1 MHLRFMLNRTAHGC
15 KPQKYLLNK
24 TEHEINMATIKQ
36 LIRRG
41 ERIYPLTSPDA
52 VVFTNGQNITDKLN
66 YIYQNYEQY
75 QDLID
80 NLDITYNASTATLD
94 LSLGGTLLSSVST
107 GNLAVSGI
115 ITSAQY
121 NDTTSE
127 LTLNFDSGDS
137 AVINLQEVLGS
148 ILSDYKTE
156 VSELKNLHVALSE
169 SQYETLRVK
178 EENTYY
184 YTYEDDEEVEP

>member
-1 MHLRFMLNRTAHGC
+1 M
-15 KPQKYLLNK
+15 
-24 TEHEINMATIKQ
+24 
-36 LIRRG
+36 
-41 ERIYPLTSPDA
+41 
-52 VVFTNGQNITDKLN
+52 
-66 YIYQNYEQY
+66 
-75 QDLID
+75 
-80 NLDITYNASTATLD
+80 
-94 LSLGGTLLSSVST
+94 LSSVST

-137 AVINLQEVLGS
+137 AVINLQEILGS
-148 ILSDYKTE
+148 ILSNYKTE

>member
-1 MHLRFMLNRTAHGC
+1 
-15 KPQKYLLNK
+15 
-24 TEHEINMATIKQ
+24 MATIKQ

-94 LSLGGTLLSSVST
+94 LSLGQTLLSSVST

-137 AVINLQEVLGS
+137 AVINLQEILGS

>member
-1 MHLRFMLNRTAHGC
+1 
-15 KPQKYLLNK
+15 
-24 TEHEINMATIKQ
+24 MATIKQ
-36 LIRRG
+36 LIKRG

-52 VVFTNGQNITDKLN
+52 VVFTNGQNVTDKFN

-80 NLDITYNASTATLD
+80 NLDITYNAGTATLD
-94 LSLGGTLLSSVST
+94 LSLGETLLSSVST

-121 NDTTSE
+121 DDTSSE

-137 AVINLQEVLGS
+137 AVINLQEILGS
-148 ILSDYKTE
+148 ILSDYKAE
-156 VSELKNLHVALSE
+156 VSNLKKLHVTLTE
-169 SQYETLRVK
+169 SQYETLREK
-178 EENTYY
+178 DENTYY
-184 YTYEDDEEVEP
+184 YTYEDDEDIEEP